1 MELIPIDS
9 NPNHPTYYSCK
20 KRNDRKQDPWFCM
33 KDSMMSYNAN
43 KHEYQIGVVP
53 HYMPTI
59 LHRQYLKLS
68 FAENVVIVSE
78 EK

>member
-1 MELIPIDS
+1 
-9 NPNHPTYYSCK
+9 
-20 KRNDRKQDPWFCM
+20 
-33 KDSMMSYNAN
+33 MSYNAN

-68 FAENVVIVSE
+68 FAENVVIISE